1 MILGN
6 KIKSAVFGATLASA
20 VFMGVANV
28 GEASPASVGQE
39 NYSKNAII
47 QQVSNVSDG
56 IPVNEANNYNEE
68 YFKSPEYLNSIKG
81 VHFTDNDLKK
91 APFLQCWEGMIPL
104 VVDKT
109 NFDYKNNN
117 DGFTDIYGGTED
129 PRFFDRVGEL
139 KGRFESHSWNP
150 TQISHLNQSIVR
162 NKSAVMISAEA
173 INQKAW
179 LEGKIGIKSISFKE
193 PMGPGSGVFN
203 VERNNMPYESHSN
216 FRDYKPLMLNDIEY
230 QQFKSVFPEGL
241 TMRNAKLV
249 PYFAQHNKN
258 FNRYFLKDI
267 PDITSTEYASIKR
280 INPKAFNDDRSVSKA
295 LRAQF
300 ASLDNA
306 YGIQGMKQM
315 STASLGVPSY
325 HSETVELNSFRVP
338 RDNPSVAL
346 RHAQMIARTQLQKE
360 GKAYGSIVPQDL
372 VQNSDG
378 TFNCKVVC
386 QVKDNVR
393 AQQMNVTAGNQQYD
407 ISDGVLRGQDVND
420 LLRVTGNSA
429 VADYRE
435 LGNGNVQRLG
445 YPEFEHNDITGV
457 NLSSGGAFSKPAAI
471 ERIDDNVGSLNKEE
485 IESIEN
491 FIAQQKAREAVSGND
506 SVKADKSVE
515 LGDHQYMDYGN
526 GKGVERISCSVL
538 ADNEQQ
544 AVELS
549 KNAVVGSL
557 DEAGRFD
564 AGNSSLKI
572 LGSPVLKDGV
582 YHVQVEARD
591 IFPEKVD
598 INKREQAADKAYEP
612 FNVKDVMAKADSITK
627 RTTELADARNAG
639 NADKLVAAG
648 KNFDSSVSELRSVVE
663 TKCHGD
669 KTVMGSFDKFALDSG
684 KLKDCIVN
692 GDSSGSHKVM
702 DQMKVSYSNF
712 SNKLMAY
719 GRLQDIR
726 ESGTIVSPE
735 MSPDAF
741 YRNSVNKALKDG
753 IGIHEAQNIGTKDL
767 VKNFGIQTS
776 ERVLKSVA
784 PDCVNGD
791 AKSLV
796 DRAVRSIEKD
806 RKAQDML
813 RDASKKP
820 LAKIEPKTI
829 AVSKSNSGMER

>member
-6 KIKSAVFGATLASA
+6 KFKNAVFGATLASA

-28 GEASPASVGQE
+28 GEASPNSVVQE
-39 NYSKNAII
+39 NYSSNAII
-47 QQVSNVSDG
+47 QQANS
-56 IPVNEANNYNEE
+56 VNNDISVDKAVGYDEE
-68 YFKSPEYLNSIKG
+68 YFKSPEYLGSIKG
-81 VHFTDNDLKK
+81 VQYSEKDLKNY
-91 APFLQCWEGMIPL
+91 PFLQNWQGYMPL
-104 VVDKT
+104 PTFKSNRAIDRG
-109 NFDYKNNN
+109 
-117 DGFTDIYGGTED
+117 DGFTDAAVNVAD
-129 PRFFDRVGEL
+129 SRFFKEKDDL
-139 KGRFESHSWNP
+139 KYKYASKVWMP
-150 TQISHLNQSIVR
+150 TSIANLQQNLVH
-162 NKSAVMISAEA
+162 NKSAVAISAEVMR
-173 INQKAW
+173 QKAW
-179 LEGKIGIKSISFKE
+179 INGGQAPERLKYNDMQNEFDIKLTHFDAHTD
-193 PMGPGSGVFN
+193 F
-203 VERNNMPYESHSN
+203 RNY
-216 FRDYKPLMLNDIEY
+216 RPLMMTEPEY
-230 QQFKSVFPEGL
+230 DKFKSVFPEGL
-241 TMRNAKLV
+241 TTRNMKLV
-249 PYFAQHNKN
+249 PFFVQHERG
-258 FNRYFLKDI
+258 FDGYTLKEI
-267 PDITSTEYASIKR
+267 PNISLDEYRKIKD
-280 INPKAFNDDRSVSKA
+280 INPKAFSGNDYVSQT
-295 LRAQF
+295 LRTQF

-598 INKREQAADKAYEP
+598 SNKREQAADKAYEP